1 VQRARFK
8 RLIRDLQRDE
18 RGLSTVEYVVL
29 LVLIVAIAVA
39 LWNVFGNLFVS
50 KLSAAATEFDQEV
63 VTSKVGSE
71 EETNAADAS
80 EDINDAAGGQGA
92 QGAVVE

>member
-1 VQRARFK
+1 METKLKNLLKKLRE
-8 RLIRDLQRDE
+8 DE

-39 LWNVFGNLFVS
+39 LWNVFGNLLVT

-63 VTSKVGSE
+63 VTSAAGSNE
-71 EETNAADAS
+71 EKMDKAGATEQIGT
-80 EDINDAAGGQGA
+80 AAGGGA
-92 QGAVVE
+92 KPEN

>member
-1 VQRARFK
+1 MES
-8 RLIRDLQRDE
+8 RLKNLLKKLREDE

-39 LWNVFGNLFVS
+39 LWNVFGNLLVT

-63 VTSKVGSE
+63 VTSASGSNE
-71 EETNAADAS
+71 GTDTAGATTQ
-80 EDINDAAGGQGA
+80 IGTAAGTTPA
-92 QGAVVE
+92 PTSN